1 MKNLKDKVVQGIRKG
16 PEEPKAKSY
25 RKSHVPFRLNF
36 FVFYYFCFVCIF
48 DRSIRLSTDRQWRQ
62 Y

>member
-1 MKNLKDKVVQGIRKG
+1 MKNLKDKIVQGIRKG
-16 PEEPKAKSY
+16 SEEPKAKSY

-36 FVFYYFCFVCIF
+36 CFYYICFVCIT
-48 DRSIRLSTDRQWRQ
+48 DCPIRLSTDRQWRK